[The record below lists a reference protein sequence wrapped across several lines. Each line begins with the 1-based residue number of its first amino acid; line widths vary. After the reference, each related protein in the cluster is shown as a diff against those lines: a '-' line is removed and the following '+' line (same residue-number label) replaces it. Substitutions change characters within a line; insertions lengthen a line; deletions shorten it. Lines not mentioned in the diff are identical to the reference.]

1 MKQLLMKEA
10 VERVIEREG
19 PNGLI
24 IVKALYG
31 KIEEQD
37 KTR

>member
-1 MKQLLMKEA
+1 
-10 VERVIEREG
+10 
-19 PNGLI
+19 LI

-37 KTR
+37 KTRWVILYILNILFQIGFI